1 MKTSKW
7 RSKVTGVECEV
18 RDGWNQREEYSV
30 VLSFTGFENTSS
42 WIRLSYSQFIE
53 AFERVED
60 DEPIKEGIYDGWDTE

>member
-18 RDGWNQREEYSV
+18 RDGWNEREQYSV

-42 WIRLSYSQFIE
+42 WIRLSYPQFIE

>member
-1 MKTSKW
+1 MSKW
-7 RSKVTGVECEV
+7 RSKVTQQECEV
-18 RDGWNQREEYSV
+18 RDGWDTQENYSV

-60 DEPIKEGIYDGWDTE
+60 NEPVKEGIYDGWDTE